1 MNLDGYATLP
11 DYILG
16 ITERIWEGRAV
27 HLIRRW
33 YSEDCLVH
41 TPSGPFV
48 GAEAMVA
55 GTLETLHAFPERDL
69 LGEDV
74 IWSDDG
80 PARGLLSSHRIV
92 SQAVHE
98 SDGFFGP
105 ASGKRVRMR
114 AIADCLVRNGVI
126 VEEWLIRDNAGVLR
140 QMGRDVAERGLRLG
154 AADAAAGRAGW
165 QRELLAP
172 IRRFEREAHAVD
184 QPHEAARAL
193 KGTIEAAFNTADL
206 AALRDLHDR
215 AVGLALP
222 GAIETYGAAALDRW
236 AVGLLAAFPDA
247 RLVVD
252 HSIALAESGRAVR
265 AAARWRLAGTHSG
278 HGAFG
283 APSGAE
289 VLVMGITHAE
299 FAGGRVCRAWW
310 LVDEL
315 AIHRQIGAHL
325 G

>member
-1 MNLDGYATLP
+1 MDLDGYASLP
-11 DYILG
+11 EYILG
-16 ITERIWEGRAV
+16 ITERIWEGRGV

-33 YSEDCLVH
+33 YSADCLVH
-41 TPSGPFV
+41 TPSGPFT
-48 GAEAMVA
+48 GAAAMVA

-80 PARGLLSSHRIV
+80 PLRGWLSSHRIV
-92 SQAVHE
+92 SQAVH
-98 SDGFFGP
+98 SGDGFFGP
-105 ASGKRVRMR
+105 ASGRRVRMR
-114 AIADCLVRNGVI
+114 AIADCLVRGGVI
-126 VEEWLIRDNAGVLR
+126 VEEWLIRDNGGVAKQVGL
-140 QMGRDVAERGLRLG
+140 DVAEHGRRLG

-165 QRELLAP
+165 QQAALPA
-172 IRRFEREAHAVD
+172 IRRGEREAHAVD
-184 QPHEAARAL
+184 QPHDAARAL

-206 AALRDLHDR
+206 ASLRDLHDR
-215 AVGLALP
+215 AVAFALP
-222 GAIETYGAAALDRW
+222 GAVETNGTTALDRW
-236 AVGLLAAFPDA
+236 VVGLLAAFPDA

-252 HSIALAESGRAVR
+252 HSIARAEPGRPVR
-265 AAARWRLAGTHSG
+265 AAARWRLAGTHTG
-278 HGAFG
+278 HGAYG

-299 FAGGRVCRAWW
+299 FAGGRVNRAWW

-315 AIHRQIGAHL
+315 AIHRQIGGYL